1 MNHLQEKSLFE
12 TGKGGKM
19 ERGDFS
25 NFETVLVGVKGWDA
39 ESSASMSWV
48 WLLSAA
54 DEIMSRFNHNKAR
67 NESPV
72 KRS

>member
-1 MNHLQEKSLFE
+1 
-12 TGKGGKM
+12 M
-19 ERGDFS
+19 EHGDFS
-25 NFETVLVGVKGWDA
+25 NFETVSAGGECWDT
-39 ESSASMSWV
+39 ESSASMTWV

-54 DEIMSRFNHNKAR
+54 DEIMSKFNHNKAR